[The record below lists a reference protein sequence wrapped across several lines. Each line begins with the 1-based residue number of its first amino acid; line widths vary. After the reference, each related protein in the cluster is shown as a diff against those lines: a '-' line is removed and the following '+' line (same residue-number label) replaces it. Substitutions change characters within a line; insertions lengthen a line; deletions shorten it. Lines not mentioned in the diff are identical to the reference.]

1 MKEKMNNKIKKIKL
15 KWKNIILI
23 LIFLILFITLNISI
37 YNIIKWK
44 LDSNKTN
51 EEINTI
57 QENTNIEEVQDNKG
71 TEIIKQAEKIPKE
84 NPYWDYIKMNM
95 IDVNFDN
102 LKKINSDVVGWIKVN
117 GTNINYP
124 FVQSKDNKYYLTHSF
139 NKSYN
144 NAGWVFLD
152 YRNNNINNR
161 NTIIYAHGRTDKTMF
176 GTLRKV
182 LNNGWINNTNNYVI
196 KISTEKENNLW
207 QIFSI
212 YHIPTTND
220 YLQTEFKDEREYQR
234 FLNILKNRSNHN
246 FNTSITSNDTIL
258 TLSTCY
264 NDSEKMVV
272 HAKLIKKTKKILKA
286 LDLSAF

>member
-1 MKEKMNNKIKKIKL
+1 MKEKMNNKIKL

-23 LIFLILFITLNISI
+23 LIFLIVFITLNISI

-57 QENTNIEEVQDNKG
+57 QENANIEEVKDNKG
-71 TEIIKQAEKIPKE
+71 TEIIKQAKKIPKE

-139 NKSYN
+139 SKSYN

-196 KISTEKENNLW
+196 KISTEKENSLW

-220 YLQTEFKDEREYQR
+220 YLQTEFKDKREYQR

-272 HAKLIKKTKKILKA
+272 HAKLIKKQKKY
-286 LDLSAF
+286 

>member
-1 MKEKMNNKIKKIKL
+1 MKEKMNNKIKL

-23 LIFLILFITLNISI
+23 LMFLILFITLNISI

-57 QENTNIEEVQDNKG
+57 QENANIEEVKDNKG
-71 TEIIKQAEKIPKE
+71 TEIIKQAKKIPKE

-139 NKSYN
+139 SKSYN
-144 NAGWVFLD
+144 NAGLVFLD

-196 KISTEKENNLW
+196 KISTEKENSLW

-246 FNTSITSNDTIL
+246 FNTSITSNNTIL

-272 HAKLIKKTKKILKA
+272 NAKLIKKQKKY
-286 LDLSAF
+286 

>member
-57 QENTNIEEVQDNKG
+57 QENTNIEEVKDNKG

-182 LNNGWINNTNNYVI
+182 LNNGWISNTNNYVI
-196 KISTEKENNLW
+196 KISTEKENSLW

-272 HAKLIKKTKKILKA
+272 HAKLIKKQKKY
-286 LDLSAF
+286 

>member
-15 KWKNIILI
+15 TWKNIILI

-57 QENTNIEEVQDNKG
+57 QENTNIEEVKDNKG

-196 KISTEKENNLW
+196 KISTEKENSLW

-212 YHIPTTND
+212 YHIATTND

-264 NDSEKMVV
+264 NDSKKMVV
-272 HAKLIKKTKKILKA
+272 HAKLIKKQKNTK
-286 LDLSAF
+286 ST

>member
-1 MKEKMNNKIKKIKL
+1 MKEKMNNKIKL

-95 IDVNFDN
+95 INVNFDN

-139 NKSYN
+139 SKSYN
-144 NAGWVFLD
+144 NAGLVFLD

-196 KISTEKENNLW
+196 KISTEKENSLW

-246 FNTSITSNDTIL
+246 FNTSITSNNTIL

-272 HAKLIKKTKKILKA
+272 HAKLIKKQKKY
-286 LDLSAF
+286 

>member
-1 MKEKMNNKIKKIKL
+1 MNNKIKL

-57 QENTNIEEVQDNKG
+57 QENANIEEVQDNKG

-139 NKSYN
+139 SKSYN
-144 NAGWVFLD
+144 NAGLVFLD

-196 KISTEKENNLW
+196 KISTEKENSLW

-272 HAKLIKKTKKILKA
+272 NAKLIKKQKKY
-286 LDLSAF
+286 

>member
-1 MKEKMNNKIKKIKL
+1 MKEKMNNKIKL

-57 QENTNIEEVQDNKG
+57 QENANIEEVQDNKG
-71 TEIIKQAEKIPKE
+71 TEIIKQAKKIPKE

-102 LKKINSDVVGWIKVN
+102 LKKINSDVVGWIKIN

-139 NKSYN
+139 SKSYN

-196 KISTEKENNLW
+196 KISTEKENSLW

-272 HAKLIKKTKKILKA
+272 HAKLIKKQKKY
-286 LDLSAF
+286 

>member
-15 KWKNIILI
+15 TWKNIILI

-57 QENTNIEEVQDNKG
+57 QENTNIEEVKDNKG
-71 TEIIKQAEKIPKE
+71 TEIIKQAEKISKE

-196 KISTEKENNLW
+196 KISTEKENSLW

-272 HAKLIKKTKKILKA
+272 HAKLIKKQKKY
-286 LDLSAF
+286 

>member
-57 QENTNIEEVQDNKG
+57 QENTNIEEVKDNKG
-71 TEIIKQAEKIPKE
+71 TEIIKQAKKIPKE
-84 NPYWDYIKMNM
+84 NPYWDYIKTNM

-196 KISTEKENNLW
+196 KISTEKENSLW

-272 HAKLIKKTKKILKA
+272 HAKLIKKQKKY
-286 LDLSAF
+286 

>member
-57 QENTNIEEVQDNKG
+57 QENTNIEEVKDNKG
-71 TEIIKQAEKIPKE
+71 TEIIKQAKKIPKE

-161 NTIIYAHGRTDKTMF
+161 NTIIYPHGRTDKTMF

-196 KISTEKENNLW
+196 KISTEKENSLW

-272 HAKLIKKTKKILKA
+272 HAKLIKKQKKY
-286 LDLSAF
+286 

>member
-1 MKEKMNNKIKKIKL
+1 MKENMNNKIKKIKL

-37 YNIIKWK
+37 YKIIKWK

-57 QENTNIEEVQDNKG
+57 QENTNIEEVKDNKG
-71 TEIIKQAEKIPKE
+71 TEIIKQAKKIPKE

-196 KISTEKENNLW
+196 KISTEKENSLW

-272 HAKLIKKTKKILKA
+272 HAKLIKKQKKY
-286 LDLSAF
+286 

>member
-1 MKEKMNNKIKKIKL
+1 MKEKMNNKIKL

-57 QENTNIEEVQDNKG
+57 QENANIEEVKDNKG
-71 TEIIKQAEKIPKE
+71 TEIIKQAKKIPKE
-84 NPYWDYIKMNM
+84 NPYCDYIKMNM

-139 NKSYN
+139 SKSYN
-144 NAGWVFLD
+144 NAGLVFLD

-196 KISTEKENNLW
+196 KISTEKENSLW

-246 FNTSITSNDTIL
+246 FNTSITSNNTIL

-272 HAKLIKKTKKILKA
+272 HAKLIKKQKKY
-286 LDLSAF
+286 

>member
-1 MKEKMNNKIKKIKL
+1 MKEKMNNKIKL

-57 QENTNIEEVQDNKG
+57 QENANIEEVKDNKG
-71 TEIIKQAEKIPKE
+71 TEIIKQAKKIPKE
-84 NPYWDYIKMNM
+84 NPYCDYIKMNM

-102 LKKINSDVVGWIKVN
+102 LKKINSDVVGWIKIN

-139 NKSYN
+139 SKSYN
-144 NAGWVFLD
+144 NAGLVFLD

-196 KISTEKENNLW
+196 KISTEKENSLW

-272 HAKLIKKTKKILKA
+272 NAKLIKKQKNTK
-286 LDLSAF
+286 ST

>member
-1 MKEKMNNKIKKIKL
+1 MKEKMNNKIKL

-23 LIFLILFITLNISI
+23 LMFLILFITLNISI

-57 QENTNIEEVQDNKG
+57 QENTNIEEVKDNKG
-71 TEIIKQAEKIPKE
+71 TEIIKQAKKIPKE

-139 NKSYN
+139 SKSYN

-196 KISTEKENNLW
+196 KISTEKENSLW

-246 FNTSITSNDTIL
+246 FNTSITSNNTIL

-272 HAKLIKKTKKILKA
+272 NAKLIKK
-286 LDLSAF
+286 

>member
-1 MKEKMNNKIKKIKL
+1 MKEKMNNKIKL

-51 EEINTI
+51 EEINII
-57 QENTNIEEVQDNKG
+57 QENANIEEVQDNKG
-71 TEIIKQAEKIPKE
+71 TEIIKQAKKIPKE

-139 NKSYN
+139 SKSYN
-144 NAGWVFLD
+144 NAGLVFLD

-196 KISTEKENNLW
+196 KISTEKENSLW

-246 FNTSITSNDTIL
+246 FNTSITSNNTIL

-272 HAKLIKKTKKILKA
+272 NAKLIKKQKKY
-286 LDLSAF
+286 

>member
-57 QENTNIEEVQDNKG
+57 QENTNIEEVKDNKG
-71 TEIIKQAEKIPKE
+71 TEIIKQAKKIPKE

-196 KISTEKENNLW
+196 KISTEKENSLW

-234 FLNILKNRSNHN
+234 FLNILKNISNHN

-272 HAKLIKKTKKILKA
+272 HAKLIKKQKKY
-286 LDLSAF
+286 

>member
-1 MKEKMNNKIKKIKL
+1 MKEKMNNKIKL

-51 EEINTI
+51 EEINII
-57 QENTNIEEVQDNKG
+57 QENANIEEVQDNKG
-71 TEIIKQAEKIPKE
+71 TEIIKQAKKIPKE

-139 NKSYN
+139 SKSYN
-144 NAGWVFLD
+144 NAGLVFLD

-196 KISTEKENNLW
+196 KISTEKENSLW

-272 HAKLIKKTKKILKA
+272 NAKLIKKQKNTK
-286 LDLSAF
+286 ST

>member
-1 MKEKMNNKIKKIKL
+1 MKEKMNNKIKL

-57 QENTNIEEVQDNKG
+57 QENTNIEEVKDNKG

-139 NKSYN
+139 SKSYN
-144 NAGWVFLD
+144 NAGLVFLD

-196 KISTEKENNLW
+196 KISTEKENSLW

-246 FNTSITSNDTIL
+246 FNTSITSNNTIL

-272 HAKLIKKTKKILKA
+272 HAKLIKKQKKY
-286 LDLSAF
+286 

>member
-1 MKEKMNNKIKKIKL
+1 MKEKMNNKIKL

-23 LIFLILFITLNISI
+23 LMFLILFITLNISI

-57 QENTNIEEVQDNKG
+57 QENANIEEVQDNKG
-71 TEIIKQAEKIPKE
+71 TEIIKQAKKIPKE

-139 NKSYN
+139 SKSYN

-196 KISTEKENNLW
+196 KISTEKENSLW

-220 YLQTEFKDEREYQR
+220 YLQTEFKDEREYQS

-246 FNTSITSNDTIL
+246 FNTSITSNNTIL

-272 HAKLIKKTKKILKA
+272 NAKLIKKQKKY
-286 LDLSAF
+286 

>member
-1 MKEKMNNKIKKIKL
+1 MKEKMNNKIKL

-23 LIFLILFITLNISI
+23 LMFLILFITLNISI

-57 QENTNIEEVQDNKG
+57 QENTNIEEVKDNKG
-71 TEIIKQAEKIPKE
+71 TEIIKQAKKIPKE

-139 NKSYN
+139 SKSYN
-144 NAGWVFLD
+144 NDGWVFLD

-196 KISTEKENNLW
+196 KISTEKENSLW

-220 YLQTEFKDEREYQR
+220 YLQTEFKNEREYQR

-272 HAKLIKKTKKILKA
+272 HAKLIKKQKKY
-286 LDLSAF
+286 

>member
-1 MKEKMNNKIKKIKL
+1 MKEKMNNKIKL

-57 QENTNIEEVQDNKG
+57 QENANIEEVKDNKG
-71 TEIIKQAEKIPKE
+71 TEIIKQAKKIPKE
-84 NPYWDYIKMNM
+84 NPYCDYIKMNM

-139 NKSYN
+139 SKSYN
-144 NAGWVFLD
+144 NAGLVFLD

-196 KISTEKENNLW
+196 KISTEKENSLW

-272 HAKLIKKTKKILKA
+272 NAKLIKKQKNTK
-286 LDLSAF
+286 ST

>member
-1 MKEKMNNKIKKIKL
+1 MNNKIKL

-51 EEINTI
+51 EEINII
-57 QENTNIEEVQDNKG
+57 QENANIEEVQDNKG

-139 NKSYN
+139 SKSYN
-144 NAGWVFLD
+144 NAGLVFLD

-196 KISTEKENNLW
+196 KISTEKENSLW

-272 HAKLIKKTKKILKA
+272 HAKLIKKQKKY
-286 LDLSAF
+286 

>member
-1 MKEKMNNKIKKIKL
+1 MKEKMNNKIKL

-51 EEINTI
+51 EEINII
-57 QENTNIEEVQDNKG
+57 QENANIEEVQDNKG
-71 TEIIKQAEKIPKE
+71 TEIIKQAKKIPKE

-139 NKSYN
+139 SKSYN

-196 KISTEKENNLW
+196 KISTEKENSLW

-246 FNTSITSNDTIL
+246 FNTSITSNNTIL

-272 HAKLIKKTKKILKA
+272 HAKLIKKQKKY
-286 LDLSAF
+286 

>member
-1 MKEKMNNKIKKIKL
+1 MKEKMNNKIKL

-23 LIFLILFITLNISI
+23 LMFLILFITLNISI

-57 QENTNIEEVQDNKG
+57 QENTNIEEVKDNKG
-71 TEIIKQAEKIPKE
+71 TEIIKQAKKIPKE

-139 NKSYN
+139 SKSYN

-196 KISTEKENNLW
+196 KISTEKENSLW

-220 YLQTEFKDEREYQR
+220 YLQTEFKDKREYQR

-246 FNTSITSNDTIL
+246 FNTSITSNNTIL

-272 HAKLIKKTKKILKA
+272 HAKLIKKQKKY
-286 LDLSAF
+286 

>member
-1 MKEKMNNKIKKIKL
+1 MNNKIKL
-15 KWKNIILI
+15 KWKNVILI

-71 TEIIKQAEKIPKE
+71 TEIIKQAEKIPKG

-102 LKKINSDVVGWIKVN
+102 LKKINSDVVGWVKVN

-139 NKSYN
+139 SKSYN
-144 NAGWVFLD
+144 NAGLVFLD

-196 KISTEKENNLW
+196 KIFTEKENSLW

-212 YHIPTTND
+212 YHIQTTND

-272 HAKLIKKTKKILKA
+272 HAKLIKKQKKY
-286 LDLSAF
+286 

>member
-1 MKEKMNNKIKKIKL
+1 MKEKMNNKIKL

-23 LIFLILFITLNISI
+23 LMFLILFITLNISI

-57 QENTNIEEVQDNKG
+57 QENTNIEEVKDNKG
-71 TEIIKQAEKIPKE
+71 TEIIKQAKKIPKE

-139 NKSYN
+139 SKSYN

-196 KISTEKENNLW
+196 KISTEKENSLW

-272 HAKLIKKTKKILKA
+272 NAKLIKKQKKY
-286 LDLSAF
+286 

>member
-1 MKEKMNNKIKKIKL
+1 MKEKMNNKINKIKL

-44 LDSNKTN
+44 LDSKKTN

-95 IDVNFDN
+95 IDINFDN

-196 KISTEKENNLW
+196 KISTEKENSLW

-220 YLQTEFKDEREYQR
+220 YLKTEFKDEREYQS

-272 HAKLIKKTKKILKA
+272 HAKLIKKQKKY
-286 LDLSAF
+286 

>member
-1 MKEKMNNKIKKIKL
+1 MKEKMNNKIKL

-57 QENTNIEEVQDNKG
+57 QENANIEEVQDNKG
-71 TEIIKQAEKIPKE
+71 TEIIKQAEKIPKG

-95 IDVNFDN
+95 IDVNFDK
-102 LKKINSDVVGWIKVN
+102 LKKINSDVVGWVKVN

-124 FVQSKDNKYYLTHSF
+124 FVQSKDNNYYLTHSF
-139 NKSYN
+139 SKSYN
-144 NAGWVFLD
+144 NAGLVFLD

-196 KISTEKENNLW
+196 KISTEKENSLW

-272 HAKLIKKTKKILKA
+272 HAKLIKKQKKY
-286 LDLSAF
+286 

>member
-1 MKEKMNNKIKKIKL
+1 MKEKMNNKIKL

-23 LIFLILFITLNISI
+23 LMFLILFITLNISI
-37 YNIIKWK
+37 YNIIKCK

-57 QENTNIEEVQDNKG
+57 QENTNIEEVKDNKG

-95 IDVNFDN
+95 IDINFDN

-196 KISTEKENNLW
+196 KISTEKENSLW

-220 YLQTEFKDEREYQR
+220 YLQTEFKDEREYQS

-272 HAKLIKKTKKILKA
+272 HAKLIKKQKKY
-286 LDLSAF
+286 

>member
-57 QENTNIEEVQDNKG
+57 QENTNIEEVKDNKG
-71 TEIIKQAEKIPKE
+71 TEIIKQAKKIPKE

-196 KISTEKENNLW
+196 KISTEKENSLW

-212 YHIPTTND
+212 YHIATTND

-264 NDSEKMVV
+264 NDSKKMVV
-272 HAKLIKKTKKILKA
+272 HAKLIKKQKNTK
-286 LDLSAF
+286 ST

>member
-1 MKEKMNNKIKKIKL
+1 MNNKIKL

-57 QENTNIEEVQDNKG
+57 QENANIEEVQDNKG

-139 NKSYN
+139 SKSYN

-196 KISTEKENNLW
+196 KISTEKENSLW

-220 YLQTEFKDEREYQR
+220 YLQTEFKNEREYQR

-272 HAKLIKKTKKILKA
+272 NAKLIKKQKKY
-286 LDLSAF
+286 

>member
-1 MKEKMNNKIKKIKL
+1 MNNKIKL

-57 QENTNIEEVQDNKG
+57 QENANIEEVKDNKG
-71 TEIIKQAEKIPKE
+71 TEIIKQAKKIPKE
-84 NPYWDYIKMNM
+84 NPYCDYIKMNM

-102 LKKINSDVVGWIKVN
+102 LKKINSDVVGWIKIN

-139 NKSYN
+139 SKSYN
-144 NAGWVFLD
+144 NAGLVFLD

-161 NTIIYAHGRTDKTMF
+161 NTIIYTHGRTDKTMF

-196 KISTEKENNLW
+196 KISREKENSLW

-272 HAKLIKKTKKILKA
+272 HAKLIKKQKKY
-286 LDLSAF
+286 

>member
-1 MKEKMNNKIKKIKL
+1 MKEKMNNKIKL

-71 TEIIKQAEKIPKE
+71 TEIIKQAKKIPKE

-139 NKSYN
+139 SKSYN

-196 KISTEKENNLW
+196 KISTEKENSLW

-272 HAKLIKKTKKILKA
+272 HAKLIKKQKKY
-286 LDLSAF
+286 

>member
-1 MKEKMNNKIKKIKL
+1 MKEKMNNKIKL

-71 TEIIKQAEKIPKE
+71 TEIIKQAKKIPKE

-196 KISTEKENNLW
+196 KISTEKENSLW

-272 HAKLIKKTKKILKA
+272 HAKLIKKQKKY
-286 LDLSAF
+286 

>member
-15 KWKNIILI
+15 TWKNIILI

-57 QENTNIEEVQDNKG
+57 QENTNIEEVKDNKG
-71 TEIIKQAEKIPKE
+71 TEIIKQAEKISKE

-95 IDVNFDN
+95 IDINFDN

-196 KISTEKENNLW
+196 KISTEKENSLW

-272 HAKLIKKTKKILKA
+272 HAKLIKKQKKY
-286 LDLSAF
+286 

>member
-1 MKEKMNNKIKKIKL
+1 MNNKIKL

-57 QENTNIEEVQDNKG
+57 QENANIEEVQDNKG

-139 NKSYN
+139 SKSYN

-196 KISTEKENNLW
+196 KISTEKENSLW

-264 NDSEKMVV
+264 NDSEKMVIN
-272 HAKLIKKTKKILKA
+272 AKLIKKQKKY
-286 LDLSAF
+286 

>member
-1 MKEKMNNKIKKIKL
+1 MKEKMNNKIKL

-23 LIFLILFITLNISI
+23 LMFLILFITLNISI

-57 QENTNIEEVQDNKG
+57 QENANIEEVKDNKG
-71 TEIIKQAEKIPKE
+71 TEIIKQAKKIPKE

-139 NKSYN
+139 SKSYN

-196 KISTEKENNLW
+196 KISTEKENSLW

-272 HAKLIKKTKKILKA
+272 HAKLIKKQKNTK
-286 LDLSAF
+286 ST